1 MARSIWSGS
10 ISFGLV
16 NIPVKL
22 FTAVSQKEVHFNMLH
37 EKDGSRVSLKR
48 FCVKE
53 NKEIPWDEIAKGY
66 QVAPGRYVMVTKEE
80 LEAFDPRATKTIEI
94 TDFVELSEIDPV
106 YYEHTY
112 YLAPDR
118 GAGKA
123 YALLLEAMKRTGKV
137 GIARV
142 VLRTKQ
148 YLCALRPIEGNAL
161 AMSTMQYADEIVSTQ
176 KIEALKDLDAK
187 PSEKELRMAEQLVE
201 ALTAKWEPDKY
212 KDEYRERVL
221 EMLERKAEGEEIV
234 AAEEP
239 EEKRGK
245 VVNLA
250 DALAAS
256 LKAKSGDWKA
266 AADADDDDDEEE
278 EEEKPKKRAGRK
290 KK

>member
-1 MARSIWSGS
+1 MARSMWSGS

-22 FTAVSQKEVHFNMLH
+22 YTAVSQKEVHFNMLH

-53 NKEIPWDEIAKGY
+53 DKEIGWDEVAKGY
-66 QVAPGRYVMVTKEE
+66 EVAPGRYVMVTRQE
-80 LEAFDPRATKTIEI
+80 LEGFDPKATRTIEI
-94 TDFVELSEIDPV
+94 TDFVELSEIDPI

-123 YALLLEAMKRTGKV
+123 YALLCEAMKKSGKV
-137 GIARV
+137 AIAHV

-161 AMSTMQYADEIVSTQ
+161 AMSTMQHADEIVETS
-176 KIEALKDLDAK
+176 KIEALAGLEAK
-187 PSEKELRMAEQLVE
+187 PSDKELRMAEQLVD
-201 ALTAKWEPDKY
+201 ALSAKWDPAKY
-212 KDEYRERVL
+212 RDEYRERVL
-221 EMLERKAEGEEIV
+221 DMIERKAEGEQIV
-234 AAEEP
+234 AAEMP
-239 EEKRGK
+239 EERRGK

-256 LKAKSGDWKA
+256 LKARSGEWRAKKEKEERPA
-266 AADADDDDDEEE
+266 A
-278 EEEKPKKRAGRK
+278 RAGRVRRK
-290 KK
+290 K

>member
-22 FTAVSQKEVHFNMLH
+22 YTAVSAKEVHFNMLH

-53 NKEIPWDEIAKGY
+53 NKEIGWDEVAKGY

-80 LEAFDPRATKTIEI
+80 LEAFDPKATRTIEI
-94 TDFVELSEIDPV
+94 TDFVELAEIDPV

-118 GAGKA
+118 GADKA

-161 AMSTMQYADEIVSTQ
+161 AMSTMQYADEIVSPE
-176 KIEALKDLDAK
+176 KIEPIKSLDAK
-187 PSEKELRMAEQLVE
+187 PSEKELRMAEQLVD
-201 ALTAKWEPDKY
+201 ALSAKWQPEKY
-212 KDEYRERVL
+212 QDEYRARVL

-234 AAEEP
+234 TAEEP
-239 EEKRGK
+239 SERPGK

-256 LKAKSGDWKA
+256 LKSRSGEYRLKDEADERPAARKA
-266 AADADDDDDEEE
+266 
-278 EEEKPKKRAGRK
+278 RK